1 MWRLSRLDHLERRQV
16 GRPSVDLELDD
27 GHPSCKH
34 GTSLPQSS
42 IVRTHLICCETLVA
56 QPIRVGNWFDAVF
69 SFLDDRHFVIPSV
82 LAERPGEIVL
92 NVFRLCPRL
101 QSGQQQVPPPA
112 IIRSYALS
120 VSDVL
125 EDIRTLRFFPDVSA
139 RGGASPG
146 HFYADASRRVFG
158 IQIEATSLS
167 TKRETVQELLVP
179 VRALMACPRSPVY
192 LRASVRYE
200 PFVGRRLAYAS
211 RAAERKIPM
220 EKLPAA
226 LRGVGTC
233 RLRYAVCCGALLVFE
248 VRFGAFASSLR
259 GRALLIPCE

>member
-1 MWRLSRLDHLERRQV
+1 MS
-16 GRPSVDLELDD
+16 P
-27 GHPSCKH
+27 
-34 GTSLPQSS
+34 PQSS
-42 IVRTHLICCETLVA
+42 IVRTHLIYCENLIE
-56 QPIRVGNWFDAVF
+56 QPIRVGSWFDPVF
-69 SFLDDRHFVIPSV
+69 SFLDRHFVVPSV

-92 NVFRLCPRL
+92 NVFRLCPRP
-101 QSGQQQVPPPA
+101 QSGQQQVSPPA

-139 RGGASPG
+139 RGGASPRY
-146 HFYADASRRVFG
+146 FFADASRRMFG

-179 VRALMACPRSPVY
+179 VRALKACPRSPVY
-192 LRASVRYE
+192 RRAGVFYE

-211 RAAERKIPM
+211 RAAERKILM

-233 RLRYAVCCGALLVFE
+233 RLRYGVCCGALLVFE

-259 GRALLIPCE
+259 GRALLIPCEY

>member
-1 MWRLSRLDHLERRQV
+1 MRRLSRLDHLERRQV
-16 GRPSVDLELDD
+16 GRPSVDLELED

-34 GTSLPQSS
+34 GTSPPPSS
-42 IVRTHLICCETLVA
+42 IARTHLICCERSVA
-56 QPIRVGNWFDAVF
+56 QPIRVGNCFDPVF

-82 LAERPGEIVL
+82 LPERPGEIML
-92 NVFRLCPRL
+92 NVYRLCPRP
-101 QSGQQQVPPPA
+101 QPGQQQVSPRPAAA

-120 VSDVL
+120 LSDVL

-158 IQIEATSLS
+158 IQIEATSRS
-167 TKRETVQELLVP
+167 TKREIVQELLVP
-179 VRALMACPRSPVY
+179 VQALKACGRSPVY
-192 LRASVRYE
+192 RCASVRYE
-200 PFVGRRLAYAS
+200 PFIGRRLAYAS
-211 RAAERKIPM
+211 RAAERKVPM

-248 VRFGAFASSLR
+248 YADESPKVPRKLHILAF
-259 GRALLIPCE
+259 

>member
-1 MWRLSRLDHLERRQV
+1 V
-16 GRPSVDLELDD
+16 G
-27 GHPSCKH
+27 C
-34 GTSLPQSS
+34 
-42 IVRTHLICCETLVA
+42 
-56 QPIRVGNWFDAVF
+56 WFDPVF

-82 LAERPGEIVL
+82 LAERPSEIVL
-92 NVFRLCPRL
+92 NVYRLCPRP
-101 QSGQQQVPPPA
+101 QSGRQPVPPPA
-112 IIRSYALS
+112 IIRSHALS
-120 VSDVL
+120 VSHVL
-125 EDIRTLRFFPDVSA
+125 EEIRTLRFFPDVSA

-179 VRALMACPRSPVY
+179 VRALKAHMRSPMCR
-192 LRASVRYE
+192 RASVRYE

-233 RLRYAVCCGALLVFE
+233 RLRYAVCCGAFLGFEARRGVFSAQE
-248 VRFGAFASSLR
+248 STADFV
-259 GRALLIPCE
+259 